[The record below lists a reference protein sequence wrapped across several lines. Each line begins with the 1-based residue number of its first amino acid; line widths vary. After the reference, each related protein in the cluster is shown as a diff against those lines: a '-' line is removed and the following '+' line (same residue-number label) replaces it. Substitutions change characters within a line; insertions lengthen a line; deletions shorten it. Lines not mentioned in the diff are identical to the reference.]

1 LTLKCSG
8 RAGLPGEDRWHWHTG
23 PFWKAARRSSPSSPR
38 PNSGT
43 GPAWQAGVRGPARL
57 DRLEREL
64 ARADTVWPG
73 PRLTGTYVTV
83 RTWCAKAGH
92 GLGGK
97 DHEADRWV
105 AASAIWL
112 DVPLVAHD
120 AIFANVKDLTLLTK
134 LDL

>member
-1 LTLKCSG
+1 
-8 RAGLPGEDRWHWHTG
+8 
-23 PFWKAARRSSPSSPR
+23 
-38 PNSGT
+38 
-43 GPAWQAGVRGPARL
+43 
-57 DRLEREL
+57 
-64 ARADTVWPG
+64 
-73 PRLTGTYVTV
+73 V

-112 DVPLVAHD
+112 GIPLVTHD
-120 AIFANVKDLTLLTK
+120 TIFAKVKDLTVVTK